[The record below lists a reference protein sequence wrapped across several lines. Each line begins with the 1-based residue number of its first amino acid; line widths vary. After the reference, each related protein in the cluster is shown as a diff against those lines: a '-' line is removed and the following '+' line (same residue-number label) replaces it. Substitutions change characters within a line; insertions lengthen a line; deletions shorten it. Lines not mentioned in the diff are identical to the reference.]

1 MSRGRM
7 IFAPGIEGYLESV
20 RQARDPIL
28 LEMEQRAEETGFPI
42 VGPDAGRL
50 LHILARAARARRVL
64 ELGSGYGYSAYW
76 LARALPE
83 GGEVICTDR
92 DPEHRDAALAYFARA
107 GLQGKLRFEVGDALE
122 LLDQLRGPFDLIFND
137 IDKRAYPAVI
147 ERVVARLPV
156 GGLFLTDNTLWKGKV
171 AAPDEADETDDQLA
185 GVLEFN
191 RALAAHPQLD
201 VVILPLRDGVTV
213 AMRRE

>member
-1 MSRGRM
+1 M
-7 IFAPGIEGYLESV
+7 IFAPGIEDYLASV

-28 LEMEQRAEETGFPI
+28 LEMEERARERGFPI

-50 LHILARAARARRVL
+50 LHILAVAARARRVL

-92 DPEHRDAALAYFARA
+92 DPENREAALAYFARA
-107 GLQGKLRFEVGDALE
+107 GLQEKLRFEVGDALE
-122 LLDQLRGPFDLIFND
+122 ALDRLRGPFDLIFND
-137 IDKRAYPAVI
+137 VDKRDYPAVI
-147 ERVVARLPV
+147 ARVVPRLPI
-156 GGLFLTDNTLWKGKV
+156 GGLFVTDNTLWKGKV
-171 AAPDEADETDDQLA
+171 AERGEPDEQTAA
-185 GVLEFN
+185 VLEFN
-191 RALAAHPQLD
+191 RAVAAHPQLD

-213 AMRRE
+213 AMRRS